1 MCGVFGHK
9 PSPDLISTK
18 GLTYRKGDEGR
29 TMVTA
34 GPMARYAEDLIPLYK
49 VLLGDKVSRLKLD
62 EKVDV
67 GNLDVYFVFESGD
80 PKCST
85 IRHEMCEMFAR

>member
-34 GPMARYAEDLIPLYK
+34 GVLARYAEELAPLYK
-49 VLLGDKVSRLKLD
+49 VLLGDKVGRLKLD

-67 GNLDVYFVFESGD
+67 GNVDVYFVFESGD

-85 IRHEMCEMFAR
+85 IRSEMCEAFAR